1 MFSLHRPTE
10 TEIQEQ
16 LRRARSLS
24 ISYGLDLRTEGG
36 REQVIC
42 PRGFTRD
49 YHRSQ
54 IGHGKAVFA
63 AAKEAFRQWQQF
75 DLGWVRVANP
85 QAPVEQ
91 GEVVVME
98 AHALWLW
105 SINISR
111 ILYVID
117 EPDRFGFGYG
127 TTAMHVERG
136 EERFLIEYYPVSGAV
151 FYDLL
156 AVSQPAHWLAHLGY
170 LYTRSQQHKFA
181 RGSHRRM
188 RRAIQETPADLQ
200 QGTSLPAPHNLAK
213 MK

>member
-10 TEIQEQ
+10 AEIQEQ
-16 LRRARSLS
+16 LRRARSLPT
-24 ISYGLDLRTEGG
+24 SYGFDLRTEGG

-42 PRGFTRD
+42 PRGFARD

-54 IGHGKAVFA
+54 IGQGKAAFI
-63 AAKEAFRQWQQF
+63 AAKEAFRQWLQF
-75 DLGWVRVANP
+75 DLGWVRIANP
-85 QAPVEQ
+85 KTPIEQ
-91 GEVVVME
+91 GEVVAVE
-98 AHALWLW
+98 ARALWLW

-136 EERFLIEYYPVSGAV
+136 EERFLIEYYPISGAV

-156 AVSQPAHWLAHLGY
+156 AVSQPAHGLARLGY
-170 LYTRSQQHKFA
+170 LFTRSQQHRFA
-181 RGSHRRM
+181 RGSH
-188 RRAIQETPADLQ
+188 
-200 QGTSLPAPHNLAK
+200 AK
-213 MK
+213 MAQLAAVSQSAAHM